1 MLIKLSAEEKERMLA
16 ALRADEDC
24 EENGDGSFTVD
35 LYEPEDEPVLS
46 VELYPEKDGFAITAV
61 CLMEYSE
68 EMKGWYLADKIK
80 DEAEQ
85 AKVAERVRKTFLCE

>member
-1 MLIKLSAEEKERMLA
+1 MLIKLSAEEKERLLA

-35 LYEPEDEPVLS
+35 LYEPEEEPVLS
-46 VELYPEKDGFAITAV
+46 VELYPEKNGFAITAV

-68 EMKGWYLADKIK
+68 ELKGWYLADKIK
-80 DEAEQ
+80 DEVGQTKA
-85 AKVAERVRKTFLCE
+85 AERIRAAFL

>member
-35 LYEPEDEPVLS
+35 LYEPEEEPVLS
-46 VELYPEKDGFAITAV
+46 IELYPEKDGFAITAV

-68 EMKGWYLADKIK
+68 EMKGWYLSDKIK
-80 DEAEQ
+80 DEAGQ
-85 AKVAERVRKTFLCE
+85 TKAAERIRAAFL

>member
-1 MLIKLSAEEKERMLA
+1 MLIRLSAEEKERMLA
-16 ALRADEDC
+16 ALRASEDC

-35 LYEPEDEPVLS
+35 LYEPEEEPVLS

-68 EMKGWYLADKIK
+68 ELKGWYLADKIK
-80 DEAEQ
+80 DEAGQQKAAARIRE
-85 AKVAERVRKTFLCE
+85 AFL

>member
-1 MLIKLSAEEKERMLA
+1 MLIKLSAEEKERMLS

-80 DEAEQ
+80 DEAGRTK
-85 AKVAERVRKTFLCE
+85 AAERIRAAFL

>member
-1 MLIKLSAEEKERMLA
+1 MLMKMTKEAMARLAA

-35 LYEPEDEPVLS
+35 LYEPEDMPVLS

-68 EMKGWYLADKIK
+68 ELKGYYLADKIK
-80 DEAEQ
+80 DEAGQ
-85 AKVAERVRKTFLCE
+85 AQAAERIRAAFLC